1 MYFPY
6 FMAYM
11 TAGFTLSL
19 VVFLWALRNGQFS
32 DQQRARYLPL
42 DDQTDLAPAPVSRM
56 NRLEG
61 YALPG
66 SRDYRGRSGL
76 FSAASPLNGSGEP
89 VMGGYAGTVP
99 ISGIQGE
106 FSRGNQINSQR
117 G

>member
-61 YALPG
+61 YALL
-66 SRDYRGRSGL
+66 GL
-76 FSAASPLNGSGEP
+76 ACLGLATTGAVLVFSLLRAH
-89 VMGGYAGTVP
+89 
-99 ISGIQGE
+99 
-106 FSRGNQINSQR
+106 
-117 G
+117 